1 MKKKLAILLVIA
13 FVISM
18 FTGCGG
24 NANNES
30 DGAVKDT
37 ITFASYQAPDNLD
50 PMYSVWGE
58 KTTLHAI
65 YDCLVKFDADGKIAP
80 ALAESWTL
88 SDDQMSYTFKLRE
101 GVTFHDGSPFSADD
115 VIFSLDKAVE
125 SAMNGG
131 ILAFIGSWEKVDDY
145 TVRVYKPNSYS
156 QLLETLAE
164 ISFIVPQ
171 ETYNAET
178 FPTNPIGTGAYKFVS
193 KAEDDSVTLVANENY
208 FLGEPAFKN
217 AIVKAPLESSASVI
231 ALETGEVDML
241 AYISVDQLP
250 LIEKNE
256 SLTYTTTDTW
266 GMNIIMMMGDP
277 LKDDIN
283 LRKAIFHGISTQN
296 AIDVANNGVG
306 TPAENLF
313 STRILGD
320 LAGKVEMETYNE
332 ELAKDYLA
340 KSSYNGEPITFS
352 ITPDVVAMA
361 QSIQADLH
369 KIGIELE
376 IEQLDGNDWTT
387 KLINSEIQMTIG
399 AFGVDIQSAEDVLN
413 SFSQYSYAY
422 GAVMGRTEGF
432 DVAYDKV
439 IATEDEAT
447 RDGHIVECL
456 QELYNGATLVPLY
469 EATATFAYNT
479 SIGNTAAASGAT
491 NIFYIG
497 DYTVAQ

>member
-1 MKKKLAILLVIA
+1 MKKKLAVILAVVFA
-13 FVISM
+13 FSM
-18 FTGCGG
+18 LTGCG
-24 NANNES
+24 NANNET
-30 DGAVKDT
+30 GTEVKDT

-131 ILAFIGSWEKVDDY
+131 VLAYIGSWEKVDDY

-156 QLLETLAE
+156 QLLETMAE
-164 ISFIVPQ
+164 ISYIVPQ

-387 KLINSEIQMTIG
+387 KLINNEIQMTIG
-399 AFGVDIQSAEDVLN
+399 AFGVDIQSAENVLN

-422 GAVMGRTEGF
+422 GAIMGRTEGF
-432 DVAYDKV
+432 NVAYDKV

>member
-1 MKKKLAILLVIA
+1 MKKKLAVILAVVFA
-13 FVISM
+13 FSM
-18 FTGCGG
+18 LTGCG
-24 NANNES
+24 NANNET
-30 DGAVKDT
+30 GTEVKDT

-101 GVTFHDGSPFSADD
+101 DVTFHDGSPFSADD

-131 ILAFIGSWEKVDDY
+131 NLAFIGSWEKVDDY

-164 ISFIVPQ
+164 ISYIVPQ
-171 ETYNAET
+171 ETYNAGT

-208 FLGEPAFKN
+208 FLGEPAIKN
-217 AIVKAPLESSASVI
+217 AIVKAPLEASAAII

-256 SLTYTTTDTW
+256 ALTYTTTDTW

-296 AIDVANNGVG
+296 VIDVANNGVG

-387 KLINSEIQMTIG
+387 KLINKEIQMTIG
-399 AFGVDIQSAEDVLN
+399 AFGADIQSAEDVLN
-413 SFSQYSYAY
+413 SFSQYSYTY
-422 GAVMGRTEGF
+422 GDIMGRTEGF
-432 DVAYDKV
+432 NVAYDKV

-456 QELYNGATLVPLY
+456 QELYNGATLVPLF

>member
-1 MKKKLAILLVIA
+1 MKKKLAVILAVVFA
-13 FVISM
+13 FSM
-18 FTGCGG
+18 LTGCG
-24 NANNES
+24 NANNET
-30 DGAVKDT
+30 GTEVKDT

-88 SDDQMSYTFKLRE
+88 ADDQMSYTFKLRE

-125 SAMNGG
+125 SAMNGTM
-131 ILAFIGSWEKVDDY
+131 LRFIGTWEKIDDY
-145 TVRVYKPNSYS
+145 TVKINKPASHS

-217 AIVKAPLESSASVI
+217 AIVKAPLEASAAVI
-231 ALETGEVDML
+231 ALETKEVDML
-241 AYISVDQLP
+241 AYVSIDQLP
-250 LIEKNE
+250 IVEANE
-256 SLTYTTTDTW
+256 ELAYTTTDTW
-266 GMNIIMMMGDP
+266 GMNILMMMGDT
-277 LKDDIN
+277 LKNDLN

-332 ELAKDYLA
+332 ALAKDYLA

-369 KIGIELE
+369 KIGIEIE

-387 KLINSEIQMTIG
+387 KLLNSEIEMTIG
-399 AFGVDIQSAEDVLN
+399 AFGADIQAAEDVLD
-413 SFSQYSYAY
+413 SFSQYSPAY
-422 GAVMGRTEGF
+422 GSNMGRTAEF

-439 IATEDEAT
+439 KAEADEAT
-447 RDGHIVECL
+447 RDGYVVECL
-456 QELYNGATLVPLY
+456 TELYNGATLVPLY